1 MVDDQIRLDV
11 ERAGRVGFDEAIL
24 CPRTSTAQIDA
35 ILDKFKAA
43 EQSCLLTRLEEPA
56 YGAIAGHHRA
66 AIDYDPVSRTGYF
79 NWTRP
84 VADGPGVAVVA
95 AGSSDM
101 PVAAEALRT
110 LGYYGIET
118 ERFIDVGVAG
128 LWRLM
133 EHVER
138 LKTFPVII
146 AVAGMDG
153 ALPSVLGGLV
163 PGAIIVAP
171 TSTGYGASRGG
182 QTALNAALASCASG
196 LAVVNIDN
204 GYGAA
209 MAAYRIV
216 RGPQAVSVRE
226 E

>member
-1 MVDDQIRLDV
+1 MVDDQVRLDFQ
-11 ERAGRVGFDEAIL
+11 RAGRIGFDEAIL
-24 CPRTSTAQIDA
+24 CPRKSTAQIDT
-35 ILDKFKAA
+35 ILDKVKAA
-43 EQSCLLTRLEEPA
+43 EQSCLLTRLEEAA
-56 YGAIAGHHRA
+56 YGAIADHHRV

-84 VADGPGVAVVA
+84 DYEGESVAVVA

-110 LGYYGIET
+110 LGYYGIGT

-133 EHVER
+133 EHVDR
-138 LKTFPVII
+138 LRTFPVII

-163 PGAIIVAP
+163 PGSIIVVP
-171 TSTGYGASRGG
+171 TSTGYGASHGG

-216 RGPQAVSVRE
+216 NRAAPTSVKDV
-226 E
+226 

>member
-11 ERAGRVGFDEAIL
+11 ERSGRVGFDEAIL
-24 CPRTSTAQIDA
+24 CPRKSTAQLDA
-35 ILDKFKAA
+35 ILDQVKAA
-43 EQSCLLTRLEEPA
+43 EQGCLLTRLEEAA
-56 YGAIAGHHRA
+56 YGAIADHHRA
-66 AIDYDPVSRTGYF
+66 AIDYDPISRTGYF

-84 VADGPGVAVVA
+84 VCDGQGVAVVA

-133 EHVER
+133 EHVDR

-163 PGAIIVAP
+163 PGAIIVVP
-171 TSTGYGASRGG
+171 TSTGYGASHGG

-209 MAAYRIV
+209 MAAHRIV
-216 RGPQAVSVRE
+216 RGPQPTSDRE
-226 E
+226 G